1 MFTYCLACMVRD
13 AVEGEGWWGGGGGGA
28 GQERWDVKNLSW
40 TLSDTDHAAVRHP

>member
-1 MFTYCLACMVRD
+1 MER
-13 AVEGEGWWGGGGGGA
+13 EGLGGGGASGGGGRA